1 MMSIPNHTGLYKT
14 YPITPST
21 LKILYT
27 YKYVYTLTIH
37 TLTGPGDIT
46 GHNQKLILGLVWALI
61 LHYQIT
67 APTTTETKTEGKEKD
82 SKTKWEKQTATKFLL
97 RWVATAL
104 PNKGISNFSSDWND
118 GIHLSALVDYCM
130 PGLIPNHASL
140 DSKNAL
146 QNITN
151 AMNLAEENLDIP
163 QVMQP
168 KDLAVEKPDERSVMT
183 YISYFRHL
191 SVGQNSRPGTV
202 STEACSG
209 PTAIQIHDKGRV
221 KL

>member
-1 MMSIPNHTGLYKT
+1 MMSIPNHTDLYKT
-14 YPITPST
+14 YPITPSKLNT
-21 LKILYT
+21 LHIQ
-27 YKYVYTLTIH
+27 ICIHSPH

-46 GHNQKLILGLVWALI
+46 GHNQNLILGLVWALI
-61 LHYQIT
+61 LHYQII

-82 SKTKWEKQTATKFLL
+82 SKTKWEEQTAKKVLL
-97 RWVATAL
+97 GWVATAL

-118 GIHLSALVDYCM
+118 GIKLSALVDYCK

-140 DSKNAL
+140 DSRNAL

-163 QVMQP
+163 QVVQP
-168 KDLAVEKPDERSVMT
+168 KDLAVEKPDECSVMT
-183 YISYFRHL
+183 YIILL
-191 SVGQNSRPGTV
+191 SPSLCG
-202 STEACSG
+202 A
-209 PTAIQIHDKGRV
+209 

>member
-1 MMSIPNHTGLYKT
+1 M
-14 YPITPST
+14 
-21 LKILYT
+21 YT
-27 YKYVYTLTIH
+27 HSPH
-37 TLTGPGDIT
+37 TLTAPEDIT

-61 LHYQIT
+61 LHYQIN
-67 APTTTETKTEGKEKD
+67 APTTTETKMEGKEKD
-82 SKTKWEKQTATKFLL
+82 SKTKQEKQMATKFLL
-97 RWVATAL
+97 GWVATAL

-118 GIHLSALVDYCM
+118 DINLSALIDYCM
-130 PGLIPNHASL
+130 PGLIPNYASL

-191 SVGQNSRPGTV
+191 SVGQNSRPGTI
-202 STEACSG
+202 STEASG
-209 PTAIQIHDKGRV
+209 PTAAQIHDKGRV
-221 KL
+221 KFNSCDIR